1 MEATARA
8 VVPRPI
14 DAVWA
19 LVSSVERMEEWV
31 DGVGDVRRGDDGDLV
46 VGSTFESKY
55 TYRGE
60 TFDVEY
66 EVTRHDPPH
75 RLDIRWTAGP
85 FPFAGSIRLVEAA
98 GGTEVSN
105 TVDAG
110 SDSLATSVIFTVF
123 GPLIRRLMRRRLAGE
138 LDHLA
143 TAVESADDRS
153 GRPVEADA

>member
-8 VVPRPI
+8 VVDRPI
-14 DAVWA
+14 DDVWA
-19 LVSSVERMEEWV
+19 FVSTVERMDEWV
-31 DGVGDVRRGDDGDLV
+31 DGVSDVRRHDEGDLA

-66 EVTRHDPPH
+66 EVTHLDPPH
-75 RLDIRWTAGP
+75 RLDVRSTEGP

-105 TVDAG
+105 TIDAG
-110 SDSLATSVIFTVF
+110 SDSRATSVIFAVL
-123 GPLIRRLMRRRLAGE
+123 GPLIRRLMRRRLATE
-138 LDHLA
+138 LDDLA
-143 TAVESADDRS
+143 AAVDAGGGASERAVEAN
-153 GRPVEADA
+153 V